1 MKSNGNPQETLPVI
15 RTRSGKLISY
25 EPEHDL
31 LMVESEN
38 GGACIVID
46 LSNDKVTIRANG
58 DIDLASNQKI
68 RLSAKEG
75 VEIRTEG
82 DAELIAGGETI
93 IRGKMVRIN

>member
-1 MKSNGNPQETLPVI
+1 MNSEGISQETLPVI

-25 EPEHDL
+25 EPDNDL
-31 LMVESEN
+31 MMVESEN

-46 LSNDKVTIRANG
+46 LSNDKVMIRANG
-58 DIDLASNQKI
+58 DIDLASNKKI

-82 DAELIAGGETI
+82 DAELIAEGETI